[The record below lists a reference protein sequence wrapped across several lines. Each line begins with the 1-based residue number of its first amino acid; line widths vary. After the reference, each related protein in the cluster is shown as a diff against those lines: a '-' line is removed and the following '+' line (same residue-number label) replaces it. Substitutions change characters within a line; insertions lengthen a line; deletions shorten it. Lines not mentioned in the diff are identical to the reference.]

1 LFEGPIDIVGDI
13 HGEIEPLRHLLEH
26 MGYDIKCV
34 HPEGRRLVFLGDL
47 VDRGPDSPAVVELV
61 KQLVKADRAQCI
73 LGNHELNLLR
83 DEPKDGNGWYTQP
96 EKVDKYRSVP
106 VSTGQKKGF
115 REFLLTLPLALE
127 NDELRVVHACWNTKS
142 LALLEKQ
149 EDHSSVLDA
158 YWRFEGNLESD
169 FVPENMT
176 KQSLEI
182 ILRDD
187 GNKPALIKSLADHDT
202 AYQMGNPVRVLTSG
216 EEAPA
221 SEAFWAGGK
230 WRMVARQKWWDCY
243 VDEKSVVV
251 GHYWRHFDELSRSFG
266 KKAGPDLF
274 EGIESHHW
282 MGKNDNVYCVDF
294 SVGLRHKAKAENQ
307 SEDIGLL
314 AALRWPEQVVMYH
327 NGKSSRLGD
336 QDKATFLL

>member
-1 LFEGPIDIVGDI
+1 
-13 HGEIEPLRHLLEH
+13 
-26 MGYDIKCV
+26 MGYDKRGV

-61 KQLVKADRAQCI
+61 KRLVEDGLAQCI

-83 DEPKDGNGWYTQP
+83 DKSKDGNGWYTQP

-106 VSTGQKKGF
+106 VSPDQKKDF

-127 NDELRVVHACWNTKS
+127 NGELRVVHACWNAKS

-149 EDHSSVLDA
+149 ADHSSVLDV
-158 YWRFEGNLESD
+158 FKDKLESN
-169 FVPENMT
+169 FIPENMT
-176 KQSLEI
+176 EQSLET
-182 ILRDD
+182 ILKDD

-230 WRMVARQKWWDCY
+230 WRMVARQKWWECY
-243 VDEKSVVV
+243 VDEKPVVV
-251 GHYWRHFDELSRSFG
+251 GHYWRHFDELSQSFG

-274 EGIESHHW
+274 EGLEPHHW
-282 MGKNDNVYCVDF
+282 MGKNNNVYCVDF
-294 SVGLRHKAKAENQ
+294 SVGLRQMAKAENQ
-307 SEDIGLL
+307 SEDIGRL
-314 AALRWPEQVVMYH
+314 AALRWPERVVIYD
-327 NGKSSRLGD
+327 NGTRSNLGD
-336 QDKATFLL
+336 QEV

>member
-1 LFEGPIDIVGDI
+1 
-13 HGEIEPLRHLLEH
+13 
-26 MGYDIKCV
+26 MGYDKKGG

-47 VDRGPDSPAVVELV
+47 VDRGADSPAVVELV
-61 KQLVKADRAQCI
+61 KQLVEAGRAQCI

-83 DEPKDGNGWYTQP
+83 DETKDGNGWYTQP

-106 VSTGQKKGF
+106 VSPDQKKDF

-127 NDELRVVHACWNTKS
+127 NDDLRVVHACWNAKS
-142 LALLEKQ
+142 LTLLEKQ
-149 EDHSSVLDA
+149 EDHIGALDA
-158 YWRFEGNLESD
+158 YRYFEDKLESN

-176 KQSLEI
+176 KESLDL
-182 ILRDD
+182 ILKDSSPR
-187 GNKPALIKSLADHDT
+187 PELVKSLADYET

-221 SEAFWAGGK
+221 SEVFAAGGK

-243 VDEKSVVV
+243 VDETPVIV

-274 EGIESHHW
+274 EGIEPHHW
-282 MGKNDNVYCVDF
+282 IGKNNNVYCVDF
-294 SVGLRHKAKAENQ
+294 SVGLRHKAKAESQ
-307 SEDIGLL
+307 PEDIGLL

-327 NGKSSRLGD
+327 NGKSSSLGD
-336 QDKATFLL
+336 QGV